1 MRIIG
6 YIRVSTEYQAESKHG
21 LDAQLFAIQKY
32 AQHTN
37 IPLMEI
43 FRDEA
48 LSGSLS
54 LEKRPGMLSAINTLT
69 RGDLLVVAKRDRLGR
84 DALVM
89 AMIEAAVKRK
99 GAKIISLAGEGT
111 ENDDPT
117 GMLMRRMIDAFSEY
131 ERLIIGIRVSAALQA
146 KKTKNER
153 VGHIPYGY
161 QLNQDGVHLEVN
173 YLEKSRLDAMINMR
187 NKGASIR
194 QIANAMNILTE
205 YNRENKPWNHM
216 SVMRVVIERIQK
228 EELNETRA

>member
-1 MRIIG
+1 MKIIG

-32 AQHTN
+32 SKQTN
-37 IPLMEI
+37 TPLHEI

-54 LEKRPGMLSAINTLT
+54 LEKRPGMLSAINSLA

-89 AMIEAAVKRK
+89 AMIESAVKRK

-146 KKTKNER
+146 KKTKGER
-153 VGHIPYGY
+153 IGYIPFGY
-161 QLNQDGVHLEVN
+161 KLQSDGVHLDKHSPEQTI
-173 YLEKSRLDAMINMR
+173 LEEMYNLRE
-187 NKGASIR
+187 KGHSIR
-194 QIANAMNILTE
+194 EIAKIMNDKNLL
-205 YNRENKPWNHM
+205 NRNGNKWNH
-216 SVMRVVIERIQK
+216 SSILRVCINRVKKRECFQ
-228 EELNETRA
+228 

>member
-1 MRIIG
+1 MKIVG

-21 LDAQLFAIQKY
+21 LDAQIFAIEKY
-32 AQHTN
+32 AAQSKGE
-37 IPLMEI
+37 LKEI

-54 LEKRPGMLSAINTLT
+54 LEKRPGMLNAINALSK
-69 RGDLLVVAKRDRLGR
+69 GDLLVVAKRDRLGR

-131 ERLIIGIRVSAALQA
+131 ERLIIGLRISAALQA
-146 KKTKNER
+146 KKRKNER
-153 VGHIPYGY
+153 VGYIPYGY
-161 QLNQDGVHLEVN
+161 QLCDNGIHLSKNICEHT
-173 YLEKSRLDAMINMR
+173 LLQEM
-187 NKGASIR
+187 NKLRESGISIR
-194 QIANAMNILTE
+194 NIAKYLNERNLL
-205 YNRENKPWNHM
+205 NRGGSKWNH
-216 SVMRVVIERIQK
+216 SSILRVCVDRLKK
-228 EELNETRA
+228 EKANV

>member
-1 MRIIG
+1 MKIIG

-21 LDAQLFAIQKY
+21 LDAQTFAIEKY
-32 AQHTN
+32 ASQSKSE
-37 IPLMEI
+37 LKEI

-54 LEKRPGMLSAINTLT
+54 LERRPGMLNAINSLNK
-69 RGDLLVVAKRDRLGR
+69 GDLLVVAKRDRLGR

-131 ERLIIGIRVSAALQA
+131 ERLIIGLRVSAALQA
-146 KKTKNER
+146 KKRKNER
-153 VGHIPYGY
+153 VGYIPYGF
-161 QLNQDGVHLEVN
+161 QLSENGIHLTEN
-173 YLEKSRLDAMINMR
+173 YSENILLQEMQLLRKSGI
-187 NKGASIR
+187 SIR
-194 QIANAMNILTE
+194 GIAKNLNDRNLL
-205 YNRENKPWNHM
+205 NRGGSKWNH
-216 SVMRVVIERIQK
+216 SSILRVCIERMK
-228 EELNETRA
+228 RETVNG

>member
-1 MRIIG
+1 MKIIG

-21 LDAQLFAIQKY
+21 LDAQTYAIENYSTK
-32 AQHTN
+32 N
-37 IPLMEI
+37 NVDILEI

-54 LEKRPGMLSAINTLT
+54 LEKRPGMLNAINALSK
-69 RGDLLVVAKRDRLGR
+69 GDLLVVAKRDRLGR

-131 ERLIIGIRVSAALQA
+131 ERLIIGLRVSAALQA
-146 KKTKNER
+146 KKKKNER
-153 VGHIPYGY
+153 VGYIPYGFELCDNGIHLT
-161 QLNQDGVHLEVN
+161 QNHTERKLLNEMTELRKTG
-173 YLEKSRLDAMINMR
+173 I
-187 NKGASIR
+187 SIR
-194 QIANAMNILTE
+194 GIAKYLNERNLL
-205 YNRENKPWNHM
+205 NRNGSKWNH
-216 SVMRVVIERIQK
+216 SSILRVCIERLK
-228 EELNETRA
+228 RETVNG

>member
-1 MRIIG
+1 MKIIG

-21 LDAQLFAIQKY
+21 LDAQKY
-32 AQHTN
+32 AIEN
-37 IPLMEI
+37 YSAKNNLPIIEI

-54 LEKRPGMLSAINTLT
+54 LEKRPGMLNAINALSK
-69 RGDLLVVAKRDRLGR
+69 GDLLVVAKRDRLGR

-131 ERLIIGIRVSAALQA
+131 ERLIIGLRVSAALQA
-146 KKTKNER
+146 KKRKNER
-153 VGHIPYGY
+153 VGYIPFGY
-161 QLNQDGVHLEVN
+161 RLSVDGVHLREN
-173 YLEKSRLDAMINMR
+173 HSESALLEEMTQLRKS
-187 NKGASIR
+187 GVSIR
-194 QIANAMNILTE
+194 GIAKHLNERNLL
-205 YNRENKPWNHM
+205 NRGGSKWNH
-216 SVMRVVIERIQK
+216 SSILRVCIERLK
-228 EELNETRA
+228 RESVNV